1 MAWLR
6 GVPTVDRALEQ
17 EIDGFVRVEKQTKAD
32 TKSVWG
38 IIREYLVYDV
48 LIGKLWLFPMVGF
61 PSVRVSRVQYYFTG
75 VGISNYNS
83 GMACRN
89 LLGTL
94 VVSGFWWWK
103 LNSM

>member
-38 IIREYLVYDV
+38 IIREYLVYNV
-48 LIGKLWLFPMVGF
+48 LIGKLWLFPMVDFHQSG
-61 PSVRVSRVQYYFTG
+61 SVEYST
-75 VGISNYNS
+75 I
-83 GMACRN
+83 
-89 LLGTL
+89 LLGKAYQIISL
-94 VVSGFWWWK
+94 EWRVVIC
-103 LNSM
+103 